1 MTICNEV
8 NVLSIKPTGTV
19 RSDFQVLDQAPVE
32 GGISLIEI
40 FPEYQRGLLRIEENS
55 HLWLQLWFHKA
66 RLDLLTVV
74 PGKVNPS
81 LWEKN
86 GSRLTISAR
95 QSITGDEF
103 SHTDDEQLFTIEFK
117 E

>member
-103 SHTDDEQLFTIEFK
+103 FQIDDDQPFTIEFK

>member
-1 MTICNEV
+1 VTIYNEV

-32 GGISLIEI
+32 GGM
-40 FPEYQRGLLRIEENS
+40 PRIEENS

-66 RLDLLTVV
+66 RRDLLTVV
-74 PGKVNPS
+74 PGMVNPNS
-81 LWEKN
+81 WEKN
-86 GSRLTISAR
+86 GSRLTITAR